1 MDCGITGVNFVC
13 FSDEKSTENSLQ
25 HYKYITKPTEIY
37 FVVTLF
43 SHFN

>member
-13 FSDEKSTENSLQ
+13 FSDEKSAENSLQ
-25 HYKYITKPTEIY
+25 VTKPTEIY